1 MLTRGVRFSLLPLEL
16 LALILSVARV
26 GAAQPIGADAYF
38 ESIARTYTD
47 FYLRSRPERATSLG
61 DHRFD
66 DRLTD
71 YSAESIAA
79 IIATNQKTLD
89 ELNRIKPEEL
99 TGANRIDIEIL
110 RENISAMVFNLT
122 ELKEFGWNPLVYNE
136 SLADS
141 IYYLLARDFS
151 PAAARVASL
160 TGRLAEIPRVI
171 SQAKANLQQ
180 PPLIHTQTAI
190 EQIHGAIAQ
199 VTSGIDTLL
208 DAAPQMKADIEPLRQ
223 RAAAALLDYADWLKR
238 DLLPRST
245 GSFRLGDALYRKKLR
260 FALSSDLSKE
270 EILARAEADLQA
282 TREAMYQTALPLYR
296 QHFPNALEAELR
308 DSQRVCKTVLD
319 QLAEQHPNNETIF
332 ATAKAALADTTAFV
346 RDRQL
351 LTLPDGPVRVI
362 ETPEFKR
369 GVSAA
374 YCDAPGPMEARGETF
389 FAIDPT
395 PANWT
400 SERINSYYRE
410 YNNYMV
416 HELTVH
422 EAMPGHYVQ
431 LAIANAFRAPTP
443 VRALFESGTFVE
455 GWACYAEQ
463 MMAEQGCGGA
473 EVKMQQLKMRLR
485 LIINAIIDQKVHTA
499 DMTEEQAKALMMQQ
513 GFQEEGEAAAKWKRC
528 CLTSTQL
535 STYFV
540 GVTEMLNLREAYR
553 NKLNG
558 EKFEFK
564 KYHDDI
570 LSFGSPAPKYVK
582 QALGL

>member
-1 MLTRGVRFSLLPLEL
+1 MLSRSARFSLVPLGLLTLIPLGEL
-16 LALILSVARV
+16 ARAV
-26 GAAQPIGADAYF
+26 PATGADARF

-47 FYLRSRPERATSLG
+47 FYLQSEPEHATILG

-79 IIATNQKTLD
+79 IVATNRKTLD
-89 ELNRIKPEEL
+89 ELNQVKAEEL

-110 RENISAMVFNLT
+110 RD
-122 ELKEFGWNPLVYNE
+122 ELKEFEWNPLVYNE

-151 PAAARVASL
+151 PAVVRIASL
-160 TGRLAEIPRVI
+160 KGRLAEIPRVVA
-171 SQAKANLQQ
+171 QAKANLQQ

-190 EQIHGAIAQ
+190 EQIHGAVAQ
-199 VTSGIDTLL
+199 ITTGIDTLL
-208 DAAPQMKADIEPLRQ
+208 DAVPEAKTEIEPFRQ
-223 RAAAALLDYADWLKR
+223 KAAAALSDYADWLKR

-245 GSFRLGDALYRKKLR
+245 GNFRLGESLFRKKLR
-260 FALSSDLSKE
+260 LALSSDLSKE
-270 EILARAEADLQA
+270 EILTRAEADLKT
-282 TREAMYQTALPLYR
+282 TREEMYHTALPLYR
-296 QHFPNALEAELR
+296 QHFPNA
-308 DSQRVCKTVLD
+308 CKTVLD
-319 QLAEQHPNNETIF
+319 ELAQKHPDNETIF
-332 ATAKAALADTTAFV
+332 ATAKAALAETTAFV

-351 LTLPDGPVRVI
+351 LTLPDGPIKII

-369 GVSAA
+369 GVSGA
-374 YCDAPGPMEARGETF
+374 YCDAPGPMETHGETF
-389 FAIDPT
+389 YAIEPT
-395 PANWT
+395 PTSWT
-400 SERINSYYRE
+400 PERVNSYYRE

-431 LAIANAFRAPTP
+431 LAIASGFRAPTL
-443 VRALFESGTFVE
+443 VRALFQSGTFVE

-463 MMAEQGCGGA
+463 TMAELGCGGP

-499 DMTEEQAKALMMQQ
+499 EMTEEQAKALMMQQ

-535 STYFV
+535 STYFI
-540 GVTEMLNLREAYR
+540 GVTEMLHLREAYR

-564 KYHDDI
+564 KYHDTI
-570 LSFGSPAPKYVK
+570 LAFGSPAPKYVK